1 MRVRTP
7 YWIAVWLFALGIRLT
22 AAFLLPN
29 AEQDGY
35 SYAEII
41 ARFSAQLSS
50 GHFRLTDLFGFW
62 LPLFQITA
70 AIPNVWIG
78 HALIAGKVLSAIC
91 GAISCVLV
99 FAIAHRMTRSL
110 ALGFLAFGLVVFNPL
125 HLLYSAACMT
135 DVPSACLVL
144 ASLWFVLKERWTLAA
159 AFAALA
165 GCVRLEPWVLIFVLP
180 LIQFVSNQRISI
192 TAAIILILPPLAWLS
207 LSYFATGDPFTY
219 FAARDRYHASYLD
232 FYPTRHGFAWAD
244 IRQDAD
250 YFLLG
255 ANRIV
260 VLAIIAAVTLSILRT
275 VRRYRSIPLLWLA
288 PTVYAAAFF
297 GFLLLAYITKR
308 QPVLLPRYGLPI
320 FLPGVP
326 LLVWLIGLSIKRWPH
341 SRIIKTTIVIVVL
354 LCLRETKGQIDTV
367 SKVYGDFLAHQQIAD
382 MLRTVFIQSSASD
395 LRCFSDDVGV
405 RVLSGLPADRFVRS
419 NFVPA
424 LAWHDAAVFESYLQ
438 EHHVAYLVFT
448 QIEDSVPAKVLPELG
463 NNAQPASAKFQ
474 LIAFAPSPFASD
486 VCLYRLRDT
495 EPPR

>member
-1 MRVRTP
+1 MRVRAP
-7 YWIAVWLFALGIRLT
+7 YWIAVWLFALGTRLT

-70 AIPNVWIG
+70 AVPNVWIG
-78 HALIAGKVLSAIC
+78 NALIAGKVLSAIC

-110 ALGFLAFGLVVFNPL
+110 ALGLLAFGLVVLNPL

-159 AFAALA
+159 TFAALA
-165 GCVRLEPWVLIFVLP
+165 GCVRLEAWVLIFVLP
-180 LIQFVSNQRISI
+180 MIQFVSDKRISI
-192 TAAIILILPPLAWLS
+192 TAVIILILPPLAWLS
-207 LSYFATGDPFTY
+207 LSYFATGDLFTY

-232 FYPTRHGFAWAD
+232 FYPTRHGFAWPD

-260 VLAIIAAVTLSILRT
+260 VLAIIAAVTLSILRI
-275 VRRYRSIPLLWLA
+275 VRRYRSMSLLWLA
-288 PTVYAAAFF
+288 PTVYAAAFS

-320 FLPGVP
+320 FLLGVP
-326 LLVWLIGLSIKRWPH
+326 LFVWLIGLSIKRWPH
-341 SRIIKTTIVIVVL
+341 SRMLKTTIVIVVL
-354 LCLRETKGQIDTV
+354 FCLRETKGQIDTV
-367 SKVYGDFLAHQQIAD
+367 SKVYGDFRAHEQVARALASAFD
-382 MLRTVFIQSSASD
+382 QSSDRAE
-395 LRCFSDDVGV
+395 RCFSDDVAV
-405 RVLSGLPADRFVRS
+405 RVLSHLPAERFVRS
-419 NFVPA
+419 VFVPA
-424 LAWHDAAVFESYLQ
+424 AARQDAAVFESYLK
-438 EHHVAYLVFT
+438 ENHVAYLVFT
-448 QIEDSVPAKVLPELG
+448 RIEDSLPAKLFAELG
-463 NNAQPASAKFQ
+463 SSQPAASDKFQ
-474 LIAFAPSPFASD
+474 LVAFAPSPFAAD
-486 VCLYRLRDT
+486 VFLYRLRET